1 MIVLQ
6 QPALVTENCETDRLK
21 TAVIKKLSQLQENSE
36 RQVSDLRNKIHEQ
49 RGYFAKIRILKK
61 NQILELKNL
70 INESNNEIVS
80 IGNRADYME
89 ERISKL
95 EGRNLEMIQVE
106 EERTKIFFLNEEIL

>member
-1 MIVLQ
+1 MKN
-6 QPALVTENCETDRLK
+6 ALE
-21 TAVIKKLSQLQENSE
+21 
-36 RQVSDLRNKIHEQ
+36 
-49 RGYFAKIRILKK
+49 
-61 NQILELKNL
+61 
-70 INESNNEIVS
+70 S